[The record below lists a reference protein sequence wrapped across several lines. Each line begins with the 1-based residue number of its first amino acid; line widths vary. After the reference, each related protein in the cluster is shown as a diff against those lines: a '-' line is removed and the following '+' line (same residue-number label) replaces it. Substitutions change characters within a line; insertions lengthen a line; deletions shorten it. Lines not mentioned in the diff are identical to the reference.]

1 LENRGESFTVGQRD
15 PASDARRARL
25 DLGRVAVETPA
36 FMPVGTLGAVKG
48 VSFDLL
54 EAWDCRLILANT
66 YHLMLRPGL
75 AGIRRA
81 GGLHRFTGWNRGF
94 LTDSGGFQV
103 MSLAANRVV
112 TEDGARFRSH
122 LDGAEAMLTPELAM
136 ELQSAFGTDVA
147 MCLDVC
153 PALPAPRREVEDA
166 VAITSRW
173 ARRCRDAWQGPGLLF
188 GIVQGGTHD
197 DLRARSAEEISA
209 LGFAG
214 HAIGGV
220 AVGETK
226 EEIARV
232 TAITCER
239 LPGDRP
245 RYLMGVG
252 TPADLLRAVRA
263 GVDLFDCVLPTR
275 NGRMGHAYT
284 SEGSI
289 AIKNARFAEDDQPL
303 DPACPCPVCRR
314 HSRAYL
320 RHLFVL
326 RDITAPV
333 LISTHNVRF
342 YLDWM
347 ARIRAAL
354 ESGRLASLEAPPDE
368 KLPAEDRM
376 SGEVL
381 SG

>member
-15 PASDARRARL
+15 PASGARSGRL

-103 MSLAANRVV
+103 MSLAAHRIV

-197 DLRARSAEEISA
+197 DLRARSVEEISA

>member
-15 PASDARRARL
+15 PASRARRGRL

-48 VSFDLL
+48 IPFDLL

-81 GGLHRFTGWNRGF
+81 GGLHRFTGWDRGF

-103 MSLAANRVV
+103 MSLAAHRVV
-112 TEDGARFRSH
+112 SEDGARFRSH

-136 ELQSAFGTDVA
+136 ELQSAFGTDIA

-173 ARRCRDAWQGPGLLF
+173 AVRCRDAWRGPGMLF

-232 TAITCER
+232 TAVTCGR
-239 LPGDRP
+239 LPADRP

-289 AIKNARFAEDDQPL
+289 AIKNARFAEDDLPL

-333 LISTHNVRF
+333 LISAHNVRF

-347 ARIRAAL
+347 ARMRAAL
-354 ESGRLASLEAPPDE
+354 ESGGLASLEAPPDE

>member
-136 ELQSAFGTDVA
+136 ELQSAFGTDIA

-197 DLRARSAEEISA
+197 DLRARSVEEISA